1 MRFYEL
7 FTHYNTLFNPS
18 DTVIKC
24 FSRCTYINIA
34 KSVIT
39 RTSYNEQIRRDLRAR
54 YIRFLLY
61 IKKFFLG
68 IGNHLCGRKVWG
80 GVRIFSSFTFY

>member
-7 FTHYNTLFNPS
+7 FTGTHNNIIFYPS

-24 FSRCTYINIA
+24 FSRCTNINIA
-34 KSVIT
+34 ISVIT
-39 RTSYNEQIRRDLRAR
+39 RTGYNEQIRLDLRAHR

-61 IKKFFLG
+61 
-68 IGNHLCGRKVWG
+68 
-80 GVRIFSSFTFY
+80 FYINGLS

>member
-1 MRFYEL
+1 MRLCEL
-7 FTHYNTLFNPS
+7 FTHYDIFFNPS

-34 KSVIT
+34 ISVIT
-39 RTSYNEQIRRDLRAR
+39 RTGYNEQIRLDLLAR

-61 IKKFFLG
+61 VV
-68 IGNHLCGRKVWG
+68 NVCVQ
-80 GVRIFSSFTFY
+80 

>member
-24 FSRCTYINIA
+24 FSRYTYINIA
-34 KSVIT
+34 ISVIT
-39 RTSYNEQIRRDLRAR
+39 RTAYNEQFRLDLRAR

-61 IKKFFLG
+61 DLNVF
-68 IGNHLCGRKVWG
+68 
-80 GVRIFSSFTFY
+80 GVYWVMERQTP